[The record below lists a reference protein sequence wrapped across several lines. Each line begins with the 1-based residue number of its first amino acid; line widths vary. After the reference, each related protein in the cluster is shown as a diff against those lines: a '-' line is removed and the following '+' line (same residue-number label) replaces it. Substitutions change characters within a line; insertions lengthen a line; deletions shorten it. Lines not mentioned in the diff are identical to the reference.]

1 MDISKKT
8 ALRILTLYVLT
19 SFIFLTLVFYGWYAT
34 KRDFIIKSHINGM
47 RDLTHTLMVYL
58 YESSQETQKE
68 AHAIIQTEIPFMLV
82 KGNGEIL
89 LSTLKHIETP
99 KQVQEILDTQEWIQ
113 SHKHRNIREKVI
125 QTNDGLY
132 YITQRL
138 GGRFWHLIQQ
148 NFARALLRGDEVFL
162 VVYSK
167 GFQSELNALLGVIF
181 VSFFAALL
189 AISIIA
195 YFLVLL
201 SLEPLREKITHLNA
215 FIKDSTHEINTP
227 ISVILMS
234 IERISPQ
241 TLDSK
246 QIQKFERI
254 KLAAKTLEQIYQD
267 LLFYTFEEA
276 KDSKLEEIHL
286 ATLIKERLEYFKPFF
301 TQKNIAITFNIIE
314 NTESHLKAN
323 TSRIVRV
330 VDNLL
335 DNALKYTQN
344 GGCVTITLGERF
356 LSIQDNGCGIAKEH
370 LDKIFTRYYRANSN
384 QGGFGIG
391 LTLAKQICTLY
402 GISLACHSIL
412 GKGSTFTLK
421 W

>member
-68 AHAIIQTEIPFMLV
+68 AHAIMQTEIPFMLV

-148 NFARALLRGDEVFL
+148 NFARALLHGDEVFL

-391 LTLAKQICTLY
+391 LALAKQICTLY

>member
-148 NFARALLRGDEVFL
+148 NFAHALLRGDEVFL

-234 IERISPQ
+234 IERINPQ

-391 LTLAKQICTLY
+391 LALAKQICTLY

>member
-8 ALRILTLYVLT
+8 ALKILALYALT
-19 SFIFLTLVFYGWYAT
+19 SCVFLTLVFYGWYAT
-34 KRDFIIKSHINGM
+34 KRDSIIKAHISALN
-47 RDLTHTLMVYL
+47 DSAHTLLMQI
-58 YESSQETQKE
+58 YEQSQNTQNPNILLE
-68 AHAIIQTEIPFMLV
+68 DSEIPFVLITD
-82 KGNGEIL
+82 NGTIILNTLEHIRDSAQIQEILNAPELLSRTRRNRIIKATQLNGRIYLITQFPSKRLLHLFHAPNPAPNSMFIIIESQGFRSEIYTL
-89 LSTLKHIETP
+89 LST
-99 KQVQEILDTQEWIQ
+99 IL
-113 SHKHRNIREKVI
+113 
-125 QTNDGLY
+125 
-132 YITQRL
+132 
-138 GGRFWHLIQQ
+138 
-148 NFARALLRGDEVFL
+148 
-162 VVYSK
+162 
-167 GFQSELNALLGVIF
+167 
-181 VSFFAALL
+181 VSFIFALL
-189 AISIIA
+189 AISVIA
-195 YFLVLL
+195 YFLVSL
-201 SLEPLREKITHLNA
+201 SLKPLREKITHLNN

-234 IERISPQ
+234 IERIKPSALNQ
-241 TLDSK
+241 S
-246 QIQKFERI
+246 QAQKFERI

-267 LLFYTFEEA
+267 LLFYTFDEA
-276 KDSKLEEIHL
+276 KDSTRETINLKN
-286 ATLIKERLEYFKPFF
+286 LIQERLEYFKPFF
-301 TQKNIAITFNIIE
+301 NKKNITLTLIKDS
-314 NTESHLKAN
+314 NTESLLNAN

-356 LSIQDNGCGIAKEH
+356 LNLQDNGCGIAKEH

-391 LTLAKQICTLY
+391 LALAKQICTLY

>member
-19 SFIFLTLVFYGWYAT
+19 SFIFLILVFYGWYAT

-68 AHAIIQTEIPFMLV
+68 AHAIMQTEIPFMLV

-113 SHKHRNIREKVI
+113 SHKHRNIKEKVI

-148 NFARALLRGDEVFL
+148 NFAHALLRGDEVFL

-267 LLFYTFEEA
+267 LLFYTFDEA
-276 KDSKLEEIHL
+276 KDSTRETINLKN
-286 ATLIKERLEYFKPFF
+286 LIQERLEYFKPFF
-301 TQKNIAITFNIIE
+301 NKKNITLTLIKDS
-314 NTESHLKAN
+314 NTESLLNAN

-391 LTLAKQICTLY
+391 LALAKQICTLY

>member
-1 MDISKKT
+1 M
-8 ALRILTLYVLT
+8 
-19 SFIFLTLVFYGWYAT
+19 
-34 KRDFIIKSHINGM
+34 
-47 RDLTHTLMVYL
+47 
-58 YESSQETQKE
+58 
-68 AHAIIQTEIPFMLV
+68 
-82 KGNGEIL
+82 
-89 LSTLKHIETP
+89 
-99 KQVQEILDTQEWIQ
+99 
-113 SHKHRNIREKVI
+113 
-125 QTNDGLY
+125 
-132 YITQRL
+132 
-138 GGRFWHLIQQ
+138 
-148 NFARALLRGDEVFL
+148 
-162 VVYSK
+162 
-167 GFQSELNALLGVIF
+167 
-181 VSFFAALL
+181 
-189 AISIIA
+189 
-195 YFLVLL
+195 
-201 SLEPLREKITHLNA
+201 REKITHLNA

-356 LSIQDNGCGIAKEH
+356 LNLQDNGCGIAKEH

-391 LTLAKQICTLY
+391 LALAKQICTLY
-402 GISLACHSIL
+402 GISLTCHSIL

>member
-148 NFARALLRGDEVFL
+148 NFAHALLRGDEVFL

-267 LLFYTFEEA
+267 LLFYTFEEV

-391 LTLAKQICTLY
+391 LALAKQICTLY